1 VGRAEDYAIEPIDL
15 LDEKFHSQQFSY
27 SVCSIRFSI
36 GDILFRRNVWDEMGK
51 FSVNRKTNAMG
62 QDEVELCN
70 LAMSKSKSIIIS
82 ENTLVGHLSFG
93 G

>member
-1 VGRAEDYAIEPIDL
+1 
-15 LDEKFHSQQFSY
+15 
-27 SVCSIRFSI
+27 
-36 GDILFRRNVWDEMGK
+36 VWDEMGK

-82 ENTLVGHLSFG
+82 ENTLVGHFSFG

>member
-1 VGRAEDYAIEPIDL
+1 
-15 LDEKFHSQQFSY
+15 
-27 SVCSIRFSI
+27 
-36 GDILFRRNVWDEMGK
+36 VWDEMGK

-70 LAMSKSKSIIIS
+70 LAMCKSKSIIIS
-82 ENTLVGHLSFG
+82 ENTLVGHFSFG